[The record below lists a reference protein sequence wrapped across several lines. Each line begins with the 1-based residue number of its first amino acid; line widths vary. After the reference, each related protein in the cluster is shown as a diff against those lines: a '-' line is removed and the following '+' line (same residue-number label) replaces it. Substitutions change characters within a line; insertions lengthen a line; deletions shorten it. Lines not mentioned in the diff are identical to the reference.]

1 MDPRMARGPPTRYRT
16 RVISPPTAASA
27 SLAARLGGAGGELG
41 IAVERL
47 PRHLEK
53 VVEGPLVE
61 PVVWTNADVT
71 QLGLTSAL
79 PCSELLR
86 PRRMTV
92 LREGISGSLA
102 LPQLVVARPGA
113 VWIERWS
120 DGRAIASVVGNAT
133 LADDVAA
140 LAAIS
145 LAADT
150 ARTLGDRLDLLAGAG
165 QAVRLLRVS
174 VRPHDVETYELGAQT
189 DPDVVLRV
197 IRNAAALGV
206 PAAQLRLL
214 EQLHAV
220 LPKNLPV
227 MVGAGMLGAT
237 ALPGVSI
244 AYGAPPLDQAMR
256 VITGLTTR
264 PDAAARFA
272 TLTRALGSDRIVAVV
287 LQLGEGTPM
296 PVRLALDAA

>member
-1 MDPRMARGPPTRYRT
+1 MTMPPFED
-16 RVISPPTAASA
+16 
-27 SLAARLGGAGGELG
+27 SLAARIGDAGAALG
-41 IAVERL
+41 IAVDPL

-53 VVEGPLVE
+53 VVDGPLVDA
-61 PVVWTNADVT
+61 VVWTDADVA
-71 QLGLTSAL
+71 QLGLTASL
-79 PCSELLR
+79 TSHELLR

-113 VWIERWS
+113 VWVERWS
-120 DGRAIASVVGNAT
+120 DRRAIATVVGNAT

-140 LAAIS
+140 LEAIS

-150 ARTLGDRLDLLAGAG
+150 ARTLGDRLDLLAGDA
-165 QAVRLLRVS
+165 QAVRLLRAS
-174 VRPHDVETYELGAQT
+174 VRPYDVETYELGVQT

-197 IRNAAALGV
+197 LRNAATLHI

-214 EQLHAV
+214 EELHAE
-220 LPKNLPV
+220 LPRELPV
-227 MVGAGMLGAT
+227 MVGAGMQGAT

-244 AYGAPPLDQAMR
+244 AYGAPPLDQTLR
-256 VITGLTTR
+256 VLTRLTTR

-272 TLTRALGSDRIVAVV
+272 ALTRALGSERIAAVV
-287 LQLGEGTPM
+287 LQLGLGPPM
-296 PVRLALDAA
+296 PVRFGVAVA